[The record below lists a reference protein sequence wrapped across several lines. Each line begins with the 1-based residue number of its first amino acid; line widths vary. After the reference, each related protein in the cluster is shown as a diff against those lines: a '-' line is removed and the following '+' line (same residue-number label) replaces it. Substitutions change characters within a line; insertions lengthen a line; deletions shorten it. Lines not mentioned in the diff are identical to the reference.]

1 MPVARRSGPQRARSV
16 VMASRRSTP
25 CRIGVAPARGEINV
39 RPVIMCGSRGV
50 TAGPSTP
57 TEWQPLK
64 VLARHRGRL
73 VTGKQCRTTCGPG
86 LRDRD
91 LLPGRLHRPF
101 RRKLEPDPSNAA
113 TTSLNRAWVTRSTST
128 EDQLPRGN
136 HCRCSRAPDAAP
148 LGEHRHA
155 FRRAVLQRRQPRAV
169 LHTVHAA
176 DEAISSDD
184 WFDDV
189 ERARV
194 ARRVDRC

>member
-1 MPVARRSGPQRARSV
+1 VGPAYEIETFYLGVYIAR
-16 VMASRRSTP
+16 
-25 CRIGVAPARGEINV
+25 
-39 RPVIMCGSRGV
+39 
-50 TAGPSTP
+50 
-57 TEWQPLK
+57 
-64 VLARHRGRL
+64 
-73 VTGKQCRTTCGPG
+73 
-86 LRDRD
+86 
-91 LLPGRLHRPF
+91 F
-101 RRKLEPDPSNAA
+101 RRKLEPDPSNARHPL
-113 TTSLNRAWVTRSTST
+113 TEPGMGYRSTST

-136 HCRCSRAPDAAP
+136 HCRCSSTPDAAP

-169 LHTVHAA
+169 LHTVHA